1 MTRPQSL
8 RRRRSRAMSSPTLD
22 RTATPGIYK
31 RGGRYVVVR
40 RDLSGRQRKL
50 FARTLAEARRL
61 KGKPPE
67 DVQTRR
73 VAFVEYAQE
82 WIPIFNGLTR
92 RGIGQTTL
100 EDYAALLG
108 LTTRGELLQP
118 ERGAV
123 KFFGR
128 MRLEQITTPDLRRY
142 AAVLFERGLTRSSVL
157 KELAPVR
164 ALLTTAHNDG
174 LIRHNPARGL
184 IVQAPVEDELDE
196 RSVEEQEQ
204 VKALTEDE
212 LRRLLELLPLE
223 WPQFFRFLAE
233 TGLRIGEAI
242 EFRYG
247 DVEGTWLNVDR
258 RYYRGRVGLPK
269 GRKKR
274 RVPIS
279 TELAQELWTRRKELH
294 ARDDDLVWT
303 SARGKRIVP
312 SNLMSRVLKPA
323 AVGVGLGEWVSTKD
337 GNRAESWVGFHTF
350 RHTTATRLFVG
361 QAWNAVQVC
370 RFLGHSDP
378 GFTLR
383 TYVHLLPEDLPA
395 PDFRQEGAT
404 RGQHKPPKSAEN
416 GVRVT
421 ETEAADLQPELSAA
435 FGVAGV

>member
-1 MTRPQSL
+1 MP
-8 RRRRSRAMSSPTLD
+8 SPKLE
-22 RTATPGIYK
+22 RTATPGIFK

-67 DVQTRR
+67 ELSTQRYR
-73 VAFVEYAQE
+73 FGPYAQG
-82 WIPIFNGLTR
+82 WIGSFKGLTR
-92 RGIGQTTL
+92 RGIGQTTR
-100 EDYAALLG
+100 EDYVALLG
-108 LTTRGELLQP
+108 LTTAGELLEP

-123 KFFGR
+123 GYFGR
-128 MRLEQITTPDLRRY
+128 MWLDQITTPDLRRY
-142 AAVLFERGLTRSSVL
+142 ADTLFTRGLTRSSVL

-164 ALLTTAHNDG
+164 ALLATAHNDG

-184 IVQAPVEDELDE
+184 IVQAPVDEDASVDE
-196 RSVEEQEQ
+196 SGEEER

-212 LRRLLELLPLE
+212 LARLLEQLPFD
-223 WPQFFRFLAE
+223 WPAFFRFLAE

-242 EFRYG
+242 ELRYG
-247 DVEGTWLNVDR
+247 DVDGTWLNVDR

-279 TELAQELWTRRKELH
+279 TALARELWTRRKEKH
-294 ARDDDLVWT
+294 ASDDELVWT
-303 SARGKRIVP
+303 SATGKRIVP

-323 AVGVGLGEWVSTKD
+323 AVAAGLGQWVKTKED
-337 GNRAESWVGFHTF
+337 RSRAESWVGLHTF

-383 TYVHLLPEDLPA
+383 TYVHLLPENLPE
-395 PDFRQEGAT
+395 PDFGAGVGNTWATRASEMSRNGAT
-404 RGQHKPPKSAEN
+404 AGGAES
-416 GVRVT
+416 R
-421 ETEAADLQPELSAA
+421 DLQKEGSAGLA
-435 FGVAGV
+435 AAGT